1 MNPVCFLLRQESPIQ
16 KSATPQGLPPPT
28 QQIKIQMQTS
38 WVGRSTRGQ
47 GTVHWIQDN
56 FVFGQN
62 SKSLLVFRNGPVRSF
77 GTFYAT
83 FEKQN
88 GDFLI
93 PSVKK
98 VDLKNRKNEKMAQN
112 GQFWAY
118 FGVFEW
124 LNLFRPNFAPAV
136 KLYFLSFLRIMMGG
150 NLKSPAIT
158 RNKIFCVKNV
168 AFLPN
173 HKVFWVKMY
182 LKSNIR
188 HTIDWNYFEILNSH
202 LYFLTR
208 IKKK

>member
-1 MNPVCFLLRQESPIQ
+1 MSRTWTRSL
-16 KSATPQGLPPPT
+16 TPSDGGGT
-28 QQIKIQMQTS
+28 GS
-38 WVGRSTRGQ
+38 RS
-47 GTVHWIQDN
+47 TVHWIQDN

-124 LNLFRPNFAPAV
+124 LNLFRLNFAPAV

-188 HTIDWNYFEILNSH
+188 YAIDWNYFEILNSH
-202 LYFLTR
+202 LYFLTQ

>member
-1 MNPVCFLLRQESPIQ
+1 MQNKFSVKVGNLV
-16 KSATPQGLPPPT
+16 QGGGAPCIGYRT
-28 QQIKIQMQTS
+28 ISFSVKIQSPFFCSEMATLDYLGYFMMNKIVIFLFKVWKKWIS
-38 WVGRSTRGQ
+38 KTGKMKK
-47 GTVHWIQDN
+47 TVK
-56 FVFGQN
+56 N
-62 SKSLLVFRNGPVRSF
+62 S
-77 GTFYAT
+77 
-83 FEKQN
+83 
-88 GDFLI
+88 
-93 PSVKK
+93 
-98 VDLKNRKNEKMAQN
+98 
-112 GQFWAY
+112 QFWAC

-124 LNLFRPNFAPAV
+124 LNLFRLNFAPAV

>member
-1 MNPVCFLLRQESPIQ
+1 M
-16 KSATPQGLPPPT
+16 GG
-28 QQIKIQMQTS
+28 
-38 WVGRSTRGQ
+38 WGR
-47 GTVHWIQDN
+47 TVHWIQDN

-62 SKSLLVFRNGPVRSF
+62 SKFLLVFRNGPVRSF

-83 FEKQN
+83 FEKLN
-88 GDFLI
+88 GDFLFQ
-93 PSVKK
+93 VWKK
-98 VDLKNRKNEKMAQN
+98 WISKTEKNEKMAQN

-124 LNLFRPNFAPAV
+124 LNLFRLNFAPAV

-173 HKVFWVKMY
+173 HKVFSVKMY
-182 LKSNIR
+182 LNSNVR
-188 HTIDWNYFEILNSH
+188 HKIDWNYFEILNSH
-202 LYFLTR
+202 LYLLTR
-208 IKKK
+208 IRKK

>member
-1 MNPVCFLLRQESPIQ
+1 MIYLTFPAGQQLRLILSISFLMSIVTPSFTVQQFEFDTLGSTARLQCLSPITILTFTVRFDGQ
-16 KSATPQGLPPPT
+16 QHPPSLAPANHRPACARCTSSPPHYLLPSPP
-28 QQIKIQMQTS
+28 
-38 WVGRSTRGQ
+38 
-47 GTVHWIQDN
+47 TVHWIQDN

-118 FGVFEW
+118 FGVFE
-124 LNLFRPNFAPAV
+124 
-136 KLYFLSFLRIMMGG
+136 
-150 NLKSPAIT
+150 
-158 RNKIFCVKNV
+158 
-168 AFLPN
+168 
-173 HKVFWVKMY
+173 
-182 LKSNIR
+182 
-188 HTIDWNYFEILNSH
+188 
-202 LYFLTR
+202 
-208 IKKK
+208 

>member
-1 MNPVCFLLRQESPIQ
+1 MGIFYSKCE
-16 KSATPQGLPPPT
+16 KSGSQ
-28 QQIKIQMQTS
+28 
-38 WVGRSTRGQ
+38 
-47 GTVHWIQDN
+47 
-56 FVFGQN
+56 
-62 SKSLLVFRNGPVRSF
+62 
-77 GTFYAT
+77 
-83 FEKQN
+83 
-88 GDFLI
+88 
-93 PSVKK
+93 
-98 VDLKNRKNEKMAQN
+98 NRKNEKMAQN

-158 RNKIFCVKNV
+158 RNKLFCVKNE

-182 LKSNIR
+182 LISNIR
-188 HTIDWNYFEILNSH
+188 YTIDWDYFEILNSH

-208 IKKK
+208 IKKRSNIQCKIWNCPLYPCFQCTVRHMHSHIAWDFFIGIIS